1 MVHEEFS
8 AAASKQRIERVLLAA
23 GVLLTAGAGFFGGAL
38 AAGAAALGTG
48 LAWLNFRWLKQGL
61 GALEEVSRQ
70 PEGAG
75 RVRIP
80 KRVLAKFFARTAL
93 ILVVLY
99 VSLAYS
105 LVPAWALLAG
115 LFTLVA
121 GVIGETVY
129 QLTSGRG
136 EAR

>member
-1 MVHEEFS
+1 MTREEFS
-8 AAASKQRIERVLLAA
+8 PAASKERIERVLLATGA
-23 GVLLTAGAGFFGGAL
+23 LLTAVAGFFGGTL

-48 LAWLNFRWLKQGL
+48 LAWLNFRWLKQGV
-61 GALEEVSRQ
+61 GAIEQVSRQ
-70 PEGAG
+70 QEGAA

-80 KRVLAKFFARTAL
+80 KFLLVKFFARTAL

-105 LVPAWALLAG
+105 LVPAWPLLAG
-115 LFTLVA
+115 LFTVVA

-129 QLTSGRG
+129 QLASRRG
-136 EAR
+136 DAR

>member
-1 MVHEEFS
+1 VAAEQFS
-8 AAASKQRIERVLLAA
+8 AAASRQRIEWVLLAS
-23 GVLLTAGAGFFGGAL
+23 GMLITAGAGYWGSAL
-38 AAGAAALGTG
+38 AAAAAALGTG

-61 GALEEVSRQ
+61 GAIEQVSRRQ
-70 PEGAG
+70 QGPS

-80 KRVLAKFFARTAL
+80 KLLLVKFFARTAL

-129 QLTSGRG
+129 QLATWRG
-136 EAR
+136 GPR

>member
-1 MVHEEFS
+1 MAAEQFS
-8 AAASKQRIERVLLAA
+8 AAASRQRIEWVLLAS
-23 GVLLTAGAGFFGGAL
+23 GMLITAGAGYWGSAL
-38 AAGAAALGTG
+38 AAAAAALGTG

-61 GALEEVSRQ
+61 GAIEQVSRRQ
-70 PEGAG
+70 QGPS

-80 KRVLAKFFARTAL
+80 KLLLVKFFARTAL

-129 QLTSGRG
+129 QLATWRG
-136 EAR
+136 GPR

>member
-1 MVHEEFS
+1 ML
-8 AAASKQRIERVLLAA
+8 I
-23 GVLLTAGAGFFGGAL
+23 TAGAGYWGSAL
-38 AAGAAALGTG
+38 AAAAAALGTG

-61 GALEEVSRQ
+61 GAIEQVSRRQ
-70 PEGAG
+70 QGPS

-80 KRVLAKFFARTAL
+80 KLLLVKFFARTAL

-129 QLTSGRG
+129 QLATWRG
-136 EAR
+136 GPR

>member
-1 MVHEEFS
+1 MASEEFS
-8 AAASKQRIERVLLAA
+8 AAASKRRIERGLLAA
-23 GVLLTAGAGFFGGAL
+23 GVLLTVGAAFFGSLL
-38 AAGAAALGTG
+38 AAGAAALGTA

-61 GALEEVSRQ
+61 GALEQVSRQ
-70 PEGAG
+70 QQGAR

-80 KRVLAKFFARTAL
+80 IRVLAKFFARTAL

-115 LFTLVA
+115 VLTPVA

-129 QLTSGRG
+129 QLAGRRG
-136 EAR
+136 ATR

>member
-1 MVHEEFS
+1 VAAEQFS
-8 AAASKQRIERVLLAA
+8 AAASRQRIEWVLLAS
-23 GVLLTAGAGFFGGAL
+23 GMLITAGAGYWGSAL
-38 AAGAAALGTG
+38 AAAAAALGTG

-61 GALEEVSRQ
+61 GAIEQVSRRQ
-70 PEGAG
+70 QGPS

-80 KRVLAKFFARTAL
+80 KLLLVKFFARTAL

-129 QLTSGRG
+129 QLATWRG
-136 EAR
+136 GLR

>member
-1 MVHEEFS
+1 MAREEFS
-8 AAASKQRIERVLLAA
+8 AAASKQRIERGLLATGVLLAA
-23 GVLLTAGAGFFGGAL
+23 AAGYFGGAL
-38 AAGAAALGTG
+38 AAAAAALGTG

-61 GALEEVSRQ
+61 GAIEQVSRQ
-70 PEGAG
+70 QQGAP

-80 KRVLAKFFARTAL
+80 KRVMLRFFGRTAL

-129 QLTSGRG
+129 QLATRWG
-136 EAR
+136 EMR

>member
-1 MVHEEFS
+1 MVREEFS
-8 AAASKQRIERVLLAA
+8 AVASKQRIERGLLAT
-23 GVLLTAGAGFFGGAL
+23 GVLLTAAAGYFGGAL
-38 AAGAAALGTG
+38 AAAAAALGTG

-61 GALEEVSRQ
+61 GAIEQVSRQ
-70 PEGAG
+70 QQGAP

-80 KRVLAKFFARTAL
+80 KRVMLRFFGRTAL

-129 QLTSGRG
+129 QLATRWG
-136 EAR
+136 EMR

>member
-1 MVHEEFS
+1 MAAEQFS
-8 AAASKQRIERVLLAA
+8 AAASRQRIEWVLLAS
-23 GVLLTAGAGFFGGAL
+23 GMLITAGAGYWGSAL
-38 AAGAAALGTG
+38 AAAAAALGTG

-61 GALEEVSRQ
+61 GAIEQVSRRQ
-70 PEGAG
+70 QGPS

-80 KRVLAKFFARTAL
+80 KLLLVKFFARTAL

-129 QLTSGRG
+129 QLATWRG
-136 EAR
+136 GLR